1 MSGDSE
7 MGTTR
12 AQGTRSKTCATH
24 SRDSVGE
31 SAPPAQPTES
41 SPILCAPCGST
52 AHSDI
57 CSADDRVLIRLDGL
71 TAGYRQPV
79 VGPLSLSLRRG
90 ERLGVWGPNGTGK
103 STLLKAIGHAAQVFA
118 GTIERA
124 SGLRVVYLDQQ
135 PVRLPAMPI
144 TGRELLRAAGA
155 TEQGAP
161 EALAAILKRR
171 IDRLSGGQYQ
181 LLWIWSALAAA
192 ADLVLLDEPTNNLDP
207 GRRDQLIE
215 ILMTRPSDQALILVS
230 HDRDFLQRT
239 CSHLLDLED
248 GEVRHA

>member
-1 MSGDSE
+1 MSGVD
-7 MGTTR
+7 G
-12 AQGTRSKTCATH
+12 G
-24 SRDSVGE
+24 
-31 SAPPAQPTES
+31 
-41 SPILCAPCGST
+41 
-52 AHSDI
+52 
-57 CSADDRVLIRLDGL
+57 VLLRLDGL

-79 VGPLSLSLRRG
+79 VGPLSLALRRG

-118 GTIERA
+118 GRVERA
-124 SGLRVVYLDQQ
+124 PGLRVAYLDQQ

-155 TEQGAP
+155 TTRGAP
-161 EALAAILKRR
+161 EALEAILRRR

-181 LLWIWSALAAA
+181 LLWIWSALATD

-207 GRRDQLIE
+207 GRRDRLIE
-215 ILMTRPSDQALILVS
+215 ILTTRHSDQALILVS

-239 CSHLLDLED
+239 CSHLLDLEN
-248 GEVRHA
+248 GEVKHA